1 MSQAQTQRPDL
12 QVEDGEQ
19 ILESLLQGSIT
30 GTAGTVVE
38 QLARAECDI
47 QIATAKRFPRSI
59 EKFRKQAMAL
69 ATESAEVAAKCFYSL
84 PRGKDDSGRAKTIE
98 GPSIRMAEII
108 ASCWGNMRIE
118 ARIVSIEEEQVV
130 ARATCHDLENNVAT
144 SMEARRRIVD
154 KWGKRYGLDMIG
166 VTCMAALSIARRN
179 AIFGVV
185 PMAYAEPIL
194 EAARACAVGDQKTLP
209 TRRTKMLEAWAK
221 MGVLA
226 EQVYA
231 RLGVAGESEIT
242 IDHLEEMFGLFT
254 AVKDNQI
261 KLHDAFPSGDDAKPN
276 SQKTAAQRLAEQRAE
291 TKKPEPEVKPDPK
304 PAETPTVAPKTE
316 DKPKA
321 ADKPSPWDA

>member
-1 MSQAQTQRPDL
+1 MTQATTHQPDL
-12 QVEDGEQ
+12 QTEDPGQ
-19 ILESLLQGSIT
+19 ILESLLAGPLQ

-38 QLARAECDI
+38 QLTRAEADV

-84 PRGKDDSGRAKTIE
+84 PRGKDDRGQVKTIE

-118 ARIVSIEEEQVV
+118 ARIVSIEDEQVV

-144 SMEARRRIVD
+144 SMEARRRILD
-154 KWGKRYGLDMIG
+154 SKGRRYGIDMIG

-209 TRRTKMLEAWAK
+209 TRRTRMLETFAK
-221 MGVLA
+221 LGVVA
-226 EQVYA
+226 EQIYA
-231 RLGVAGESEIT
+231 RLGISGESEIT
-242 IDHLEEMFGLFT
+242 LDHLAEMMGLFT
-254 AVKDNQI
+254 AIKDGQAKI
-261 KLHDAFPSGDDAKPN
+261 EEAFPEAKPAHKQ
-276 SQKTAAQRLAEQRAE
+276 SASERLEAQRRQEA
-291 TKKPEPEVKPDPK
+291 KPEPAPGLAPKTTEPKAPEPAKTDPK
-304 PAETPTVAPKTE
+304 P
-316 DKPKA
+316 
-321 ADKPSPWDA
+321 WD